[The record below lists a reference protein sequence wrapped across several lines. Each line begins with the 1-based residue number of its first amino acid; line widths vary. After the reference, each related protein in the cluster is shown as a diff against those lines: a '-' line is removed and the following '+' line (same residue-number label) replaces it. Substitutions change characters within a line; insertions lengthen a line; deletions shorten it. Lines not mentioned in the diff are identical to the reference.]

1 MGSEAK
7 ILAMT
12 KISFKERTPFQQK
25 VYEVAGRIPFG
36 QTRSYKW
43 VAKEAGSPEAVRA
56 AGQALKRNP
65 FPLVIPCHRVV
76 KSDGSVGG
84 YIWGSK
90 VKEGLLTLE
99 KS

>member
-1 MGSEAK
+1 
-7 ILAMT
+7 MT
-12 KISFKERTPFQQK
+12 KISFKDRTPFQQK
-25 VYEVAGRIPFG
+25 VYEVVGRIPFG

-43 VAKEAGSPEAVRA
+43 VAGKAGNPEAVRA

-76 KSDGSVGG
+76 KSDGKTGG

-90 VKEGLLTLE
+90 VKERLLTLE